1 MTTRQQIGQQLRSI
15 RKPLMG
21 TKAFSKVCGLTEAR
35 IIDIERGRTNYT
47 IDSLLKYLEHIR
59 KEIEITEA
67 RQK

>member
-1 MTTRQQIGQQLRSI
+1 
-15 RKPLMG
+15 MG